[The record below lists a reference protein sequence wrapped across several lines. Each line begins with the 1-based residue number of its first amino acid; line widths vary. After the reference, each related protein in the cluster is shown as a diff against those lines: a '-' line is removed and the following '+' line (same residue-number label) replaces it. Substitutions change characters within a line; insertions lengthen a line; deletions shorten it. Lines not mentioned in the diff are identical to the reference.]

1 MGVNIE
7 KLMFKC
13 RAKIRWSRMWKRGKL
28 NMGKYVGLSV
38 IIANR
43 IDTISTNCV
52 ISYQHEDTSLFFL
65 LAQSL
70 FLRLFSNFSLLFD
83 INKYT
88 TTRSSPDCTYIQ
100 SWFKNENVV
109 DKRTERYIQNQI
121 ENFDGNREKAMEEK
135 TKYYSLSIL
144 EMH

>member
-43 IDTISTNCV
+43 IDTISTNFV

-121 ENFDGNREKAMEEK
+121 ENFDGNREKAMEEN